1 MRKSVRLKVDWKS
14 VGKYLIAAA
23 SAALVL
29 LVLPNTTT
37 LTLTF
42 GKALAGLATY
52 IAVLLAIDA
61 EARKL
66 PPLIIREI
74 KMALGGV
81 RKK

>member
-1 MRKSVRLKVDWKS
+1 
-14 VGKYLIAAA
+14 
-23 SAALVL
+23 VL

-37 LTLTF
+37 LTLTL

-66 PPLIIREI
+66 PPQILWEI